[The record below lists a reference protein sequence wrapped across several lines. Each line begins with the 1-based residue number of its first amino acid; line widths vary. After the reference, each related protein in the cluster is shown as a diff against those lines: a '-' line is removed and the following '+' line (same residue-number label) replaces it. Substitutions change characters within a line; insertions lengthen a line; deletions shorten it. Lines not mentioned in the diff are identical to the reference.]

1 MDENQQYRHAAVV
14 LRSGGIVAL
23 PTDTVYGLCAVAT
36 DAAAV
41 ERIYEIKG
49 RDPGQALPVFAGSV
63 EQAGLIAEMTAPARA
78 LAAKFWP
85 GALTIVLRRKP
96 SFATRAAA
104 GGDTIAVRVPG
115 DAVIRELALQLGP
128 LTGTSANL
136 AGRDECHTA
145 ADVRAQLGDAVD
157 LVVDAAVAATGKPS
171 TLVDCTEAGVV
182 RVLRDGAVS
191 RGAIEA
197 ALAGTAGLI

>member
-36 DAAAV
+36 DGAAV

-49 RDPGQALPVFAGSV
+49 RDAGQALPIFVGST
-63 EQAGLIAEMTAPARA
+63 EQAELIAELTAPARA
-78 LAAKFWP
+78 LAAAFWP
-85 GALTIVLRRKP
+85 GALTMVLRRKP
-96 SFATRAAA
+96 AFATRAAT

-128 LTGTSANL
+128 LTGTSANR
-136 AGRDECHTA
+136 AGREECHTA
-145 ADVRAQLGDAVD
+145 AEVREQLGEAVD
-157 LVVDAAVAATGKPS
+157 LVVDAAVAATGQPS
-171 TLVDCTEAGVV
+171 TVVDCTEAARV
-182 RVLRDGAVS
+182 RVLRDGAVA
-191 RGAIEA
+191 RGALET
-197 ALAGTAGLI
+197 ALAGVAALI